1 MQQGAGSDKS
11 AAAPEDVNG
20 LLDAVLLISSD
31 LDLRGALDRLVRAA
45 CALTGAQYGVLALVD
60 ETGAMADFVIHGVS
74 EETRAM
80 IPSLPT
86 GHGLLGML
94 LEDTAGPIR
103 ADRVSEHPQAL
114 GFPAH
119 HPPMD
124 TFLGVPVRV
133 DGAVFG
139 NLYLAEKE
147 DGLPFDEADERLL
160 GELAQIA
167 GLVIGNA
174 RTHTGTENRYRW
186 LEAMLAMSH
195 TLEGSADPH
204 DALAAI
210 VQQLQEVAGAI
221 GVGAVRDGED
231 GLELVAAFR
240 SDGAPPVVE
249 DLTETW
255 GKAIAAAGIED
266 AAVLAESR
274 DSIVRLVIPMSAR
287 LLRGHYLL
295 IALDQ
300 VGAGIAGP
308 DLELF
313 NAFADQASLVL
324 DRSQAL
330 AERQEHM
337 LVADRERIARDLH
350 DTVIQRLFAT
360 ALQLQGLRRLA
371 VLDEVK
377 ERLDS
382 SVEDLNTTIRDIR
395 STIFELRRGGP
406 SSLNDEI
413 RGLAREYVPVL
424 GFTPFVRIRGP
435 VDEVVTEQL
444 GEQLIA
450 TLREALSNVARHANA
465 DACIVEVEAFA
476 DRLVLRLSDN
486 GRGIS
491 AQGSESG
498 LRNIRR
504 RAFDLGGT
512 ARVVPEEPHGTLIE
526 WEVPLTS
533 GLREPDLF
541 GD

>member
-1 MQQGAGSDKS
+1 MPPLIEPDPNRGVSS
-11 AAAPEDVNG
+11 

-31 LDLRGALDRLVRAA
+31 LDLRSALDRLVSAA

-60 ETGAMADFVIHGVS
+60 DAGAMADFVIHGVDA
-74 EETRAM
+74 ETRAM

-103 ADRVSEHPQAL
+103 VDRISDHPQSF

-133 DGAVFG
+133 DGSVFG
-139 NLYLAEKE
+139 NLYLAEKA
-147 DGLPFDEADERLL
+147 DGQPFDDADEQLL

-174 RTHTGTENRYRW
+174 RMYAGAQSRYRW
-186 LEAMLAMSH
+186 LEAMQAMSYA
-195 TLEGSADPH
+195 LEGSADPD

-210 VQQLQEVAGAI
+210 VQHLQGVSGAI
-221 GVGAVRDGED
+221 AVGAVRDDEQG
-231 GLELVAAFR
+231 GLKLVASYRA
-240 SDGAPPVVE
+240 DGGLPVVE
-249 DLTETW
+249 DVTERW
-255 GKAIAAAGIED
+255 GKAIAAAGLED
-266 AAVLAESR
+266 CAVIAESR
-274 DSIVRLVIPMSAR
+274 DAIVRLVIPMSAQ

-295 IALDQ
+295 IALEQAD
-300 VGAGIAGP
+300 AGIDEP
-308 DLELF
+308 DLGLF

-330 AERQEHM
+330 TERHEHL

-360 ALQLQGLRRLA
+360 ALQLQGVRRLP
-371 VLDEVK
+371 VLDEVS
-377 ERLDS
+377 ERLDTC
-382 SVEDLNTTIRDIR
+382 VADLNTTIRDIR
-395 STIFELRRGGP
+395 STIFELRRSGTA
-406 SSLNDEI
+406 SLNDEI

-424 GFTPFVRIRGP
+424 GFTPFVRLRGP
-435 VDEVVTEQL
+435 LDEVVTERL

-450 TLREALSNVARHANA
+450 TLREALSNVARHAGA
-465 DACIVEVEAFA
+465 DACIVEVEAVA
-476 DRLVLRLSDN
+476 DRLVLRVSDN
-486 GRGIS
+486 GRGI
-491 AQGSESG
+491 AADGNESG

-512 ARVVPEEPHGTLIE
+512 ARIVPEEPRGTLVE
-526 WEVPLTS
+526 WDVPLS
-533 GLREPDLF
+533 
-541 GD
+541 